1 MVECSDASSG
11 ASGDASLQPMLHTG
25 QPYLPRSLTA
35 AIIWRLTGLAPSLA
49 PKAANQCKTAPTWIP
64 NSAPPPPSATSTAGC
79 LAGLV
84 GVVGVVGVVKVTVSP
99 GETIVT

>member
-11 ASGDASLQPMLHTG
+11 ASLQPMLHTG

-35 AIIWRLTGLAPSLA
+35 AIIWQFTGLAPSLA
-49 PKAANQCKTAPTWIP
+49 PKAVNQYKTAPTWIP
-64 NSAPPPPSATSTAGC
+64 SSAPPSPSATTSIADY
-79 LAGLV
+79 LAGL
-84 GVVGVVGVVKVTVSP
+84 VGVVKVTVSP